1 MIQPSISMIFIQV
14 SQSVTS
20 FLLRM
25 KSMLMR
31 FCLGG
36 CLRSIRTGHTNNI
49 FSVKDIHNHDCNDL
63 ISCAADGRVI
73 RTLVDQDISS
83 LLHQHTGRAHRLSMI
98 PDGSDRFM
106 SCGEDGVICLYDL
119 RVSNHPV
126 NRMTI
131 QSDNHHSLSV
141 YSISVNPSKHFE
153 FAVGGSFQRA
163 FVYDQRFSREHIGS
177 FCPNGLVSSDE
188 HITSLKY
195 NYSGREIIASYNDD
209 YIYSFDTTEHL
220 NSSSHVP
227 MEPGFR
233 VCFKG
238 HRNLQTIKQLN
249 YLGPRDEYVISGS
262 DCGHIFI
269 WDREGVVVKVM
280 KGDCI
285 GAVNCLS
292 PHPFLPLL
300 VTSGLESN
308 AKLWGADPSNEQ
320 RQSQEEIDSFV
331 ARNEETR
338 RRNQGP
344 ASSTELFLRLLG
356 LDSFTPD
363 QMRVLRSYMMRVTE
377 AGALHDTDDEED
389 VASSREENS
398 SEGLEGMEETNQED
412 DDDRFDEDPDD
423 EFHGQAD
430 EFESADE
437 VKSAEGEPDA
447 DAQSEGWSDA

>member
-1 MIQPSISMIFIQV
+1 MR
-14 SQSVTS
+14 
-20 FLLRM
+20 LL
-25 KSMLMR
+25 
-31 FCLGG
+31 LGE

-49 FSVKDIHNHDCNDL
+49 FSVKDLHDNACNDL

-73 RTLVDQDISS
+73 RTLVDRDIST
-83 LLHQHTGRAHRLSMI
+83 LLHLHSGRAHRLSMI
-98 PDGSDRFM
+98 PDDSDRFM

-119 RVSNHPV
+119 RVSNQPI

-131 QSDNHHSLSV
+131 ESDNHHSLSV
-141 YSISVNPSKHFE
+141 YSVSVNPSKHFE

-163 FVYDQRFSREHIGS
+163 FVYDQRFSREHVGF
-177 FCPNGLVSSDE
+177 FCPNELASSEE

-209 YIYSFDTTEHL
+209 YIYSFDTNEHM
-220 NSSSHVP
+220 NSTGSDP

-249 YLGPRDEYVISGS
+249 YLGSRDEYVLSGS

-269 WDREGVVVKVM
+269 WDREGVLVKVM

-292 PHPFLPLL
+292 SHPFLPLL

-377 AGALHDTDDEED
+377 AGALNDTDDDED
-389 VASSREENS
+389 MASMDES
-398 SEGLEGMEETNQED
+398 SNGEEGMEEVDQDSSD
-412 DDDRFDEDPDD
+412 DDVGDEDQPDEEEEVALGSLD
-423 EFHGQAD
+423 ED
-430 EFESADE
+430 EH
-437 VKSAEGEPDA
+437 EGEPDEEA
-447 DAQSEGWSDA
+447 QTERLGDA